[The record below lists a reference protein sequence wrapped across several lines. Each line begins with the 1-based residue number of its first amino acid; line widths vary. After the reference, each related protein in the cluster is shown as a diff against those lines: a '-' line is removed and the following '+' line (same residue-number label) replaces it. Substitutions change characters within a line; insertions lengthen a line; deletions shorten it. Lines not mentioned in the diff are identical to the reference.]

1 MLASASDDFVDVPVT
16 RLHVDSPSRCVP
28 LSETNSEVP
37 PR

>member
-16 RLHVDSPSRCVP
+16 RLHVDSPSRCAP
-28 LSETNSEVP
+28 LSETEQQGP